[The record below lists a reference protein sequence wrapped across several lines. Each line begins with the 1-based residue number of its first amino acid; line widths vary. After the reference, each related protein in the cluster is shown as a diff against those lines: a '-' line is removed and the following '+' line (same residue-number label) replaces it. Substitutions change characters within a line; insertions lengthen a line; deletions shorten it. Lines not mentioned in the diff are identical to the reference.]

1 MRQLLNSPKTFG
13 GRILEALRAS
23 RPSGDGTGT
32 ISNAAPP
39 PVNYDARAVLHSRL
53 PYSSSS

>member
-1 MRQLLNSPKTFG
+1 MRKLLNSLKTFG
-13 GRILEALRAS
+13 GRILEAMRAS
-23 RPSGDGTGT
+23 LASGGGTGT